1 MNTHVVIMA
10 GGIGSRFWPMST
22 TELPKQFVDVMGVG
36 RTMIQMTV
44 DRLRPLCPMENFW
57 VVTGEK
63 YASLVREQLPDLPVD
78 HILEEPAA
86 RNTAPCIAYACWKIR
101 RTDPDANIVV
111 TPSDALVID
120 VVEYRRV
127 ISAALSFTAD
137 KSTIVTVGICPTRP
151 ETGYGYIKEGPVE
164 DGEICKVESFREKP
178 SKDVAQQYLDEGTY
192 LWNAG
197 IFVWNVD
204 TIHEAIHRHSPS
216 LAAIMDEMSNAFGT
230 SDEKDEIARLFPT
243 CEKISIDYAV
253 MEKADNIYTLPAE
266 FGWSDL
272 GTWGSLWTL
281 KDKSDEG
288 NAIVGED
295 VRMIDST
302 DCIVHVPG
310 LSKVVI
316 QGLDGYIVSQHG
328 DRLLICRK
336 DHEQKITEYIK

>member
-1 MNTHVVIMA
+1 
-10 GGIGSRFWPMST
+10 
-22 TELPKQFVDVMGVG
+22 
-36 RTMIQMTV
+36 
-44 DRLRPLCPMENFW
+44 
-57 VVTGEK
+57 
-63 YASLVREQLPDLPVD
+63 
-78 HILEEPAA
+78 
-86 RNTAPCIAYACWKIR
+86 
-101 RTDPDANIVV
+101 
-111 TPSDALVID
+111 
-120 VVEYRRV
+120 
-127 ISAALSFTAD
+127 
-137 KSTIVTVGICPTRP
+137 
-151 ETGYGYIKEGPVE
+151 
-164 DGEICKVESFREKP
+164 
-178 SKDVAQQYLDEGTY
+178 
-192 LWNAG
+192 
-197 IFVWNVD
+197 
-204 TIHEAIHRHSPS
+204 
-216 LAAIMDEMSNAFGT
+216 
-230 SDEKDEIARLFPT
+230 
-243 CEKISIDYAV
+243 V